1 MAIENVKE
9 VCLTFKELHIAL
21 VADPTLFILE
31 VFKGSLV
38 VGADAADDFAAAPTM
53 VSPPSYPK
61 QHVAELQHRNQIVR
75 DWFNTWQAATLS
87 SGIQTGAMSPRP
99 ISDFGL
105 IPAKVFRFSS

>member
-1 MAIENVKE
+1 MKLI
-9 VCLTFKELHIAL
+9 CLTFKELHIAL
-21 VADPTLFILE
+21 ITDPTLFILE
-31 VFKGSLV
+31 VFEGSLV
-38 VGADAADDFAAAPTM
+38 VGADAADDFAAASTM

-61 QHVAELQHRNQIVR
+61 QHVAELQHQI
-75 DWFNTWQAATLS
+75 WWEMGFNTWQAATLS